1 MFFDTVVAELSYKC
15 GTFEHFEYEDEDG
28 DHIAIRS
35 DDDMPSFKAF
45 LEQEQMAVVWL
56 VKSSPMILDDIPA
69 IIPSDLKH
77 LNLISQGQFGSVYRS
92 IHIPS
97 DRVLAVKCVSLDNYG
112 MQRDSA
118 ISELAL
124 IKKCSSCAYITDL
137 LGAYMDSQMLY
148 ICLEY
153 MDGGA
158 VGHYEPI
165 PGGAL
170 MYVSRSIF
178 EALLYMWNNKIIHR
192 DLKPNNILVNSVGYV
207 KLSDFGLSKVMEHS
221 ITRTYVGT
229 TIYMAPERLRG
240 GVYRIESDIWSFG
253 LSLWELAL
261 GHYPLQ
267 TPKDT
272 LLTTTINYDKDRQT
286 NVENITGHS
295 QKLCVLINGCL
306 QQDVQ
311 LRWNVSDLTQSDY
324 IKEAYPIDHNVIKE
338 FIIRNMNS

>member
-1 MFFDTVVAELSYKC
+1 MSYPIEVHTCDGDILQTDISSITLMFFDTVVAELSYKC

-35 DDDMPSFKAF
+35 DEDMPSFKAF
-45 LEQEQMAVVWL
+45 LEQEQMAIIWL

-158 VGHYEPI
+158 VGNYEPI
-165 PGGAL
+165 SAGVL
-170 MYVSRSIF
+170 MY
-178 EALLYMWNNKIIHR
+178 
-192 DLKPNNILVNSVGYV
+192 
-207 KLSDFGLSKVMEHS
+207 LSDFGLSKVMEHS

-272 LLTTTINYDKDRQT
+272 LLTTTISCGNDRQT
-286 NVENITGHS
+286 HVENIIGHS
-295 QKLCVLINGCL
+295 QELCALINGCL

-311 LRWNVSDLTQSDY
+311 LRWNVSDLTRSDY

-338 FIIRNMNS
+338 FIIKNMNS

>member
-1 MFFDTVVAELSYKC
+1 SYPIEIHTCDGDILQTDISSITLMFFDTVVAELSYKC

-158 VGHYEPI
+158 VG
-165 PGGAL
+165 L
-170 MYVSRSIF
+170 MY
-178 EALLYMWNNKIIHR
+178 
-192 DLKPNNILVNSVGYV
+192 
-207 KLSDFGLSKVMEHS
+207 LSDFGLSKVMEHS